1 MFNPEPLRHPLTWIL
16 SNIQQMAKEGIEKQG
31 SKDYGDAAI
40 SYQRKEL
47 FPYLQGLQSQAKA
60 KI

>member
-1 MFNPEPLRHPLTWIL
+1 
-16 SNIQQMAKEGIEKQG
+16 MAKEGIEKQG